1 MQGSNFGAL
10 LGPPVTAA
18 LVVAGGWPAAAWLTS
33 VALQGSRWPW
43 PVSSCTG
50 AKGVGSAYDLPSTSS
65 PTRSVPGATSA
76 SGRFERAL
84 AQSGR
89 TDAWPWPGGPS
100 SSIPDMP
107 LEGMTRDDY
116 VRAKFGGGDRPRQ
129 IYQAIAESGREAG
142 IEFQFSRIRRTPN
155 TVLSHRLV
163 HWSAKNDLQDE
174 VVAELFKAYFE
185 QGLDIGD
192 LEILV
197 ECARRAG
204 IDELRARR
212 HLMSEEGR
220 QEVVASDVYA
230 RRLGINGVPCFIVN
244 RKYAVSGAQPP
255 SAFVEVFN
263 LAERDAA
270 TSAAQSTA

>member
-1 MQGSNFGAL
+1 MMIYVDIVSD
-10 LGPPVTAA
+10 TIC
-18 LVVAGGWPAAAWLTS
+18 
-33 VALQGSRWPW
+33 PW
-43 PVSSCTG
+43 CYIG
-50 AKGVGSAYDLPSTSS
+50 K
-65 PTRSVPGATSA
+65 R
-76 SGRFERAL
+76 RFERAL
-84 AQSGR
+84 DLSGR
-89 TDAWPWPGGPS
+89 NDIAISWRPFQLN
-100 SSIPDMP
+100 PDMP
-107 LEGMTRDDY
+107 PEGMTRDDY

-142 IEFQFSRIRRTPN
+142 IEFQFSKIKRTPN

-163 HWSAKNDLQDE
+163 HWSAKQERQDE
-174 VVAELFKAYFE
+174 VVAELFRAYFE
-185 QGLDIGD
+185 DGLDVGD

-204 IDELRARR
+204 LDRELA
-212 HLMSEEGR
+212 HQFLLSEEGR

-270 TSAAQSTA
+270 TSTAQSTA

>member
-1 MQGSNFGAL
+1 MIYVDIVSD
-10 LGPPVTAA
+10 TIC
-18 LVVAGGWPAAAWLTS
+18 
-33 VALQGSRWPW
+33 PW
-43 PVSSCTG
+43 CYIG
-50 AKGVGSAYDLPSTSS
+50 K
-65 PTRSVPGATSA
+65 R
-76 SGRFERAL
+76 RFERAL

-89 TDAWPWPGGPS
+89 TDIAVAWRPFQLN
-100 SSIPDMP
+100 PDMP
-107 LEGMTRDDY
+107 PEGMTRDDY

-163 HWSAKNDLQDE
+163 HWGAKREAQEE
-174 VVAELFKAYFE
+174 VVDELFKAYFE

-192 LEILV
+192 LDTLV

-204 IDELRARR
+204 IDAESTRSFLQSDDGR
-212 HLMSEEGR
+212 H
-220 QEVVASDVYA
+220 EVVTSDVYA

-270 TSAAQSTA
+270 TSAAQSVA

>member
-1 MQGSNFGAL
+1 M
-10 LGPPVTAA
+10 PP
-18 LVVAGGWPAAAWLTS
+18 
-33 VALQGSRWPW
+33 
-43 PVSSCTG
+43 
-50 AKGVGSAYDLPSTSS
+50 
-65 PTRSVPGATSA
+65 
-76 SGRFERAL
+76 
-84 AQSGR
+84 
-89 TDAWPWPGGPS
+89 
-100 SSIPDMP
+100 
-107 LEGMTRDDY
+107 EGMTRDDY

-163 HWSAKNDLQDE
+163 HWSSKMERQDE

-185 QGLDIGD
+185 DGLDIGD
-192 LEILV
+192 LDTLV
-197 ECARRAG
+197 ECARRARL
-204 IDELRARR
+204 EPLLARR
-212 HLMSEEGR
+212 FLMGDEAR

-270 TSAAQSTA
+270 TSSAQSTA

>member
-1 MQGSNFGAL
+1 
-10 LGPPVTAA
+10 
-18 LVVAGGWPAAAWLTS
+18 
-33 VALQGSRWPW
+33 
-43 PVSSCTG
+43 
-50 AKGVGSAYDLPSTSS
+50 
-65 PTRSVPGATSA
+65 
-76 SGRFERAL
+76 
-84 AQSGR
+84 
-89 TDAWPWPGGPS
+89 
-100 SSIPDMP
+100 
-107 LEGMTRDDY
+107 MTRDDY

-155 TVLSHRLV
+155 TILSHRLI
-163 HWSAKNDLQDE
+163 HFAAKNQRQDE
-174 VVAELFKAYFE
+174 VVSEMFRAYFE
-185 QGLDIGD
+185 LGQDVGDIDVLVDIAVRTGLDHM
-192 LEILV
+192 
-197 ECARRAG
+197 
-204 IDELRARR
+204 RARR
-212 HLMSEEGR
+212 FLLSDEGR

>member
-1 MQGSNFGAL
+1 MIYVDIVSD
-10 LGPPVTAA
+10 TIC
-18 LVVAGGWPAAAWLTS
+18 
-33 VALQGSRWPW
+33 PW
-43 PVSSCTG
+43 CYIG
-50 AKGVGSAYDLPSTSS
+50 K
-65 PTRSVPGATSA
+65 R
-76 SGRFERAL
+76 RFERAL
-84 AQSGR
+84 DLSGR
-89 TDAWPWPGGPS
+89 NDIAISWRPFQLN
-100 SSIPDMP
+100 PDMP
-107 LEGMTRDDY
+107 SEGMTRDDY

-163 HWSAKNDLQDE
+163 HWSAKQERQEE
-174 VVAELFKAYFE
+174 VVGELFRAYFE
-185 QGLDIGD
+185 DGLDIGN
-192 LEILV
+192 LEVLV
-197 ECARRAG
+197 DCARRAG
-204 IDELRARR
+204 LDEQLAQKY
-212 HLMSEEGR
+212 LQSDEGR

-270 TSAAQSTA
+270 TATAQSTV

>member
-1 MQGSNFGAL
+1 MIFVDIVSD
-10 LGPPVTAA
+10 TIC
-18 LVVAGGWPAAAWLTS
+18 
-33 VALQGSRWPW
+33 PW
-43 PVSSCTG
+43 CYIG
-50 AKGVGSAYDLPSTSS
+50 K
-65 PTRSVPGATSA
+65 R
-76 SGRFERAL
+76 RFERAL

-89 TDAWPWPGGPS
+89 NDVAISWRPFQLN
-100 SSIPDMP
+100 PDMP
-107 LEGMTRDDY
+107 PEGMTRDDY

-155 TVLSHRLV
+155 TVLSHRLIY
-163 HWSAKNDLQDE
+163 WSAKQERQDE
-174 VVAELFKAYFE
+174 VVAELFQAYFE
-185 QGLDIGD
+185 AGLDIGD
-192 LEILV
+192 IDTLV
-197 ECARRAG
+197 ECARRGGLDPLAAHSFLLG
-204 IDELRARR
+204 D
-212 HLMSEEGR
+212 EGR

-270 TSAAQSTA
+270 TAAAQSTV

>member
-1 MQGSNFGAL
+1 MYVDIVSD
-10 LGPPVTAA
+10 TIC
-18 LVVAGGWPAAAWLTS
+18 
-33 VALQGSRWPW
+33 PW
-43 PVSSCTG
+43 CYIG
-50 AKGVGSAYDLPSTSS
+50 K
-65 PTRSVPGATSA
+65 R
-76 SGRFERAL
+76 RFERAL
-84 AQSGR
+84 DLSGR
-89 TDAWPWPGGPS
+89 NDIAISWRPFQLN
-100 SSIPDMP
+100 PDMP
-107 LEGMTRDDY
+107 SEGMTRDDY

-142 IEFQFSRIRRTPN
+142 IEFQFSKIRRTPN

-163 HWSAKNDLQDE
+163 HWSAKQERQDE
-174 VVAELFKAYFE
+174 MVQELFKGYFE
-185 QGLDIGD
+185 DGLDVGD

-204 IDELRARR
+204 LDSELARTF
-212 HLMSEEGR
+212 LLSEEGR

-270 TSAAQSTA
+270 TSTAQSTA

>member
-1 MQGSNFGAL
+1 MIYVDIVSD
-10 LGPPVTAA
+10 TIC
-18 LVVAGGWPAAAWLTS
+18 
-33 VALQGSRWPW
+33 PW
-43 PVSSCTG
+43 CYIG
-50 AKGVGSAYDLPSTSS
+50 K
-65 PTRSVPGATSA
+65 R
-76 SGRFERAL
+76 RFERAL
-84 AQSGR
+84 ALRGR
-89 TDAWPWPGGPS
+89 NDVAISWRPFQLN
-100 SSIPDMP
+100 PDMP
-107 LEGMTRDDY
+107 PEGMTRDDY

-163 HWSAKNDLQDE
+163 HWSAKQERQEE
-174 VVAELFKAYFE
+174 VVGELFAAYFE
-185 QGLDIGD
+185 DGLDTGNV
-192 LEILV
+192 EVLV

-204 IDELRARR
+204 LDEEIAWKYLQ
-212 HLMSEEGR
+212 SDEGR

-270 TSAAQSTA
+270 TSTAQSTV

>member
-1 MQGSNFGAL
+1 MIYVDIVSD
-10 LGPPVTAA
+10 TIC
-18 LVVAGGWPAAAWLTS
+18 
-33 VALQGSRWPW
+33 PW
-43 PVSSCTG
+43 CYIG
-50 AKGVGSAYDLPSTSS
+50 K
-65 PTRSVPGATSA
+65 R
-76 SGRFERAL
+76 RFERAL
-84 AQSGR
+84 ELSGR
-89 TDAWPWPGGPS
+89 TDVALSWRPFQLN
-100 SSIPDMP
+100 PDMP
-107 LEGMTRDDY
+107 PEGMTRDDY

-142 IEFQFSRIRRTPN
+142 IEFNFSRIRRTPN

-163 HWSAKNDLQDE
+163 HWSAKNERQDE
-174 VVAELFKAYFE
+174 LVGELFKAYFE
-185 QGLDIGD
+185 DGLDVGD
-192 LEILV
+192 IDTLV

-204 IDELRARR
+204 LDAPTARR
-212 HLMSEEGR
+212 YLMGDEGR

-244 RKYAVSGAQPP
+244 RKYAVSGAQPT

>member
-1 MQGSNFGAL
+1 MIYVDIVSD
-10 LGPPVTAA
+10 TIC
-18 LVVAGGWPAAAWLTS
+18 
-33 VALQGSRWPW
+33 PW
-43 PVSSCTG
+43 CYIG
-50 AKGVGSAYDLPSTSS
+50 K
-65 PTRSVPGATSA
+65 R
-76 SGRFERAL
+76 RFERAL
-84 AQSGR
+84 DISGR
-89 TDAWPWPGGPS
+89 NDVAISWRPFQLN
-100 SSIPDMP
+100 PDMP
-107 LEGMTRDDY
+107 PEGMTRDDY

-163 HWSAKNDLQDE
+163 HWSAKQERQDE
-174 VVAELFKAYFE
+174 VVAELFRAYFE
-185 QGLDIGD
+185 DGLDIGD
-192 LEILV
+192 LEVLV
-197 ECARRAG
+197 DCARRAG
-204 IDELRARR
+204 LDQLLAHKYLLSDE
-212 HLMSEEGR
+212 SR

-270 TSAAQSTA
+270 TSTAQSTA

>member
-1 MQGSNFGAL
+1 MIYVDIVSD
-10 LGPPVTAA
+10 TIC
-18 LVVAGGWPAAAWLTS
+18 
-33 VALQGSRWPW
+33 PW
-43 PVSSCTG
+43 CYIG
-50 AKGVGSAYDLPSTSS
+50 K
-65 PTRSVPGATSA
+65 R
-76 SGRFERAL
+76 RFERAL
-84 AQSGR
+84 DISGR
-89 TDAWPWPGGPS
+89 NDVALSWRPFQLN
-100 SSIPDMP
+100 PDMP
-107 LEGMTRDDY
+107 PDGMSRDDY

-142 IEFQFSRIRRTPN
+142 IDFQFSRIRRTPN
-155 TVLSHRLV
+155 TILSHRLV
-163 HWSAKNDLQDE
+163 YWSAKNERQDE
-174 VVAELFKAYFE
+174 TVGELFKAYFE

-192 LEILV
+192 LDTLV
-197 ECARRAG
+197 EIARRAG
-204 IDELRARR
+204 LDEAATRR
-212 HLMSEEGR
+212 FLLSDEGR

>member
-1 MQGSNFGAL
+1 MIY
-10 LGPPVTAA
+10 VD
-18 LVVAGGWPAAAWLTS
+18 VVSDTIC
-33 VALQGSRWPW
+33 PW
-43 PVSSCTG
+43 CYIG
-50 AKGVGSAYDLPSTSS
+50 K
-65 PTRSVPGATSA
+65 R
-76 SGRFERAL
+76 RFERAL

-89 TDAWPWPGGPS
+89 TDVAVAWRPFQLN
-100 SSIPDMP
+100 PDMP
-107 LEGMTRDDY
+107 PEGMTRDDY

-163 HWSAKNDLQDE
+163 HWSAKNNVQDE
-174 VVAELFKAYFE
+174 VVGELFKLYFE
-185 QGLDIGD
+185 EGRDIGD
-192 LEILV
+192 METVV
-197 ECARRAG
+197 ECAVRVG
-204 IDELRARR
+204 IEELRARR
-212 HLMSEEGR
+212 YLMSDEGRQEGAAPGGTGGRRPRRYLMSDEGR

-270 TSAAQSTA
+270 TSAAQSTAVAFSDGVA

>member
-1 MQGSNFGAL
+1 MIYVDIVSD
-10 LGPPVTAA
+10 TIC
-18 LVVAGGWPAAAWLTS
+18 
-33 VALQGSRWPW
+33 PW
-43 PVSSCTG
+43 CYIG
-50 AKGVGSAYDLPSTSS
+50 K
-65 PTRSVPGATSA
+65 R
-76 SGRFERAL
+76 RFERAL
-84 AQSGR
+84 ALSGR
-89 TDAWPWPGGPS
+89 NDVAISWRPFQLN
-100 SSIPDMP
+100 PDMP
-107 LEGMTRDDY
+107 IEGMTRDDY

-163 HWSAKNDLQDE
+163 HWSAKEQLQDE

-185 QGLDIGD
+185 EGLDIGD
-192 LEILV
+192 LDTLV
-197 ECARRAG
+197 ACAVRAG
-204 IDELRARR
+204 MEELRARR
-212 HLMSEEGR
+212 YLMSDEGR

>member
-1 MQGSNFGAL
+1 MIYVDIVSD
-10 LGPPVTAA
+10 TIC
-18 LVVAGGWPAAAWLTS
+18 
-33 VALQGSRWPW
+33 PW
-43 PVSSCTG
+43 CYIG
-50 AKGVGSAYDLPSTSS
+50 K
-65 PTRSVPGATSA
+65 R
-76 SGRFERAL
+76 RFERAL
-84 AQSGR
+84 VLSGR
-89 TDAWPWPGGPS
+89 TDVAVAWRPFQLN
-100 SSIPDMP
+100 PDMP
-107 LEGMTRDDY
+107 AEGMTRDDY

-142 IEFQFSRIRRTPN
+142 IEFQFSRIKRTPN

-163 HWSAKNDLQDE
+163 HWSAKNDIQDE

-185 QGLDIGD
+185 EGLDIGD
-192 LEILV
+192 LETLV
-197 ECARRAG
+197 ECARRY
-204 IDELRARR
+204 
-212 HLMSEEGR
+212 LMGDEGR